1 LFSPHLL
8 ISLIPTGLIHRTA
21 ELVGLP
27 RAPDN
32 FLAAVTSPTPPTTQ
46 IISDLRVH
54 YWLCIADIHGSLQS
68 GRASATDPTPALQ
81 TTRLFAS
88 LKQQFCD
95 PRRAA
100 MLELYAIV
108 RTPKGAK
115 NATKIRLDNL
125 VKINEELDA
134 WEEYWTPILAESQ
147 GNGDP
152 LAYTVVSNFLQFV
165 VSLEF

>member
-1 LFSPHLL
+1 
-8 ISLIPTGLIHRTA
+8 
-21 ELVGLP
+21 
-27 RAPDN
+27 
-32 FLAAVTSPTPPTTQ
+32 
-46 IISDLRVH
+46 
-54 YWLCIADIHGSLQS
+54 
-68 GRASATDPTPALQ
+68 
-81 TTRLFAS
+81 
-88 LKQQFCD
+88 
-95 PRRAA
+95 

-165 VSLEF
+165 VSLEL